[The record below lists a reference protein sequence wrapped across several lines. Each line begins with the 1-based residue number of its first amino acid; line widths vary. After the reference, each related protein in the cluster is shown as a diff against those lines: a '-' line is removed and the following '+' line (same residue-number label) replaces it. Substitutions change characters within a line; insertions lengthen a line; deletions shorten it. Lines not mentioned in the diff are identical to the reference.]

1 MLNEIQSALN
11 DFSKRDN
18 RLNYCWLDADSL
30 KKNHCKLS
38 GAILDA
44 ASLAEVVAELQER
57 FPAASFDTSEV
68 TVLSK
73 PEKQL
78 LTVATN
84 VTNLMR
90 ESSWITEQMSQVMG
104 GWQVE
109 VLFEQDG
116 WAFVRQMQD
125 SGYLGW
131 VYRHYL
137 TEAAPPAATHMV
149 YAPISLL
156 YAQAD
161 GDSPLVGRVLAGME
175 VGITAVSGEWA
186 QLTLAD
192 GLTGWLPQKELWALD
207 ALPQT
212 EAEKRQQITALACRL
227 MGVPYSWGGRTA
239 LGIDCSG
246 LSELVYRMVGVEIPR
261 DADMQFA
268 AGAEVREPFTAG
280 DLLYFGS
287 DKGHRSVSHV
297 AISLGGWHI
306 IHSSRSRNGVYVDDV
321 QTVDHLKNT
330 FLGTR
335 SFLP

>member
-1 MLNEIQSALN
+1 MLNEIQSTLN
-11 DFSKRDN
+11 DFSKRDS
-18 RLNYCWLDADSL
+18 RLNYCWLDAVSL
-30 KKNHCKLS
+30 KKNQCKLS
-38 GAILDA
+38 GTILDA
-44 ASLAEVVAELQER
+44 AALAEVVAKLQEQY
-57 FPAASFDTSEV
+57 PAASFDTSEV
-68 TVLSK
+68 AVLSK
-73 PEKQL
+73 PEKKL

-90 ESSWITEQMSQVMG
+90 EASWITEQMSQVMG

-116 WAFVRQMQD
+116 WAFVRQLRD
-125 SGYLGW
+125 GGYLGW
-131 VYRHYL
+131 VYRNYL
-137 TEAAPPAATHMV
+137 TEAAPPATTHMV

-161 GDSPLVGRVLAGME
+161 ESSPLVGQVLAGME
-175 VGITAVSGEWA
+175 VGITAVSNEWA

-192 GLTGWLPQKELWALD
+192 GLTGWVSQKELCALD

-212 EAEKRQQITALACRL
+212 EAEQRQQITVAACRL

-246 LSELVYRMVGVEIPR
+246 LTELVYRMVGVAIPR

-268 AGAEVREPFTAG
+268 AGTEVMEPFKAG
-280 DLLYFGS
+280 DLLFFGS
-287 DKGHRSVSHV
+287 EKGHRSVSHV
-297 AISLGGWHI
+297 AVSLGGWHI
-306 IHSSRSRNGVYVDDV
+306 VHASRSRNGVYVDDV
-321 QTVDHLKNT
+321 QTVAHLKNT